1 MGQNPTVVAK
11 HPTKVYGKAAI
22 GAPPMSVPHL
32 DKRIISGKHMILF
45 GPFAGFSPRY
55 LKTGSL
61 LDLLKSIR
69 LHNLIPAA
77 AAGLQNLDLTVYLV
91 KQLLA
96 SDNAK
101 FGELLNFVPAAKP
114 SDWLLVTAGQRVQ
127 IMKKDPKKIG
137 ILQFGTEVV
146 AAADGSI
153 CGLLGASPGASTAV
167 QVALDVLQKC
177 FSATDS
183 RINKIQAWTPKIKA
197 MVPSFGSRCQDD
209 PAKFRQMHKETASA
223 LNIK

>member
-1 MGQNPTVVAK
+1 M
-11 HPTKVYGKAAI
+11 
-22 GAPPMSVPHL
+22 L
-32 DKRIISGKHMILF
+32 LF

-96 SDNAK
+96 SDNKK
-101 FGELLNFVPAAKP
+101 FAELKNFVPNAKP
-114 SDWLLVTAGQRVQ
+114 EDWLMVTAGQRVQ
-127 IMKKDPKKIG
+127 IMKKDPKKVG

-167 QVALDVLQKC
+167 QVALDVLSKC
-177 FSATDS
+177 FSQSGDFDRWVP
-183 RINKIQAWTPKIKA
+183 RIRQMI
-197 MVPSFGSRCQDD
+197 PSFGTKLSDNPQLFEALHAR
-209 PAKFRQMHKETASA
+209 SA
-223 LNIK
+223 YALRVK

>member
-1 MGQNPTVVAK
+1 MVCQNPAVCK
-11 HPTKVYGKAAI
+11 QHPSKGYGKASI

-32 DKRIISGKHMILF
+32 DARIIGGKKMILF

-61 LDLLKSIR
+61 LDLLKSVK
-69 LHNLIPAA
+69 LHNLVPAA
-77 AAGLQNLDLTVYLV
+77 AAGLQNLDLTVYLA

-96 SDNAK
+96 SDNKK
-101 FGELLNFVPAAKP
+101 FSELHNFVPNAKP

-127 IMKKDPKKIG
+127 IMKKDPKKVG

-167 QVALDVLQKC
+167 QVALDVLAKC
-177 FSATDS
+177 FGGETMD
-183 RINKIQAWTPKIKA
+183 RWTPKIKE
-197 MVPSFGSRCQDD
+197 MIESYGTKLSDD
-209 PAKFRQMHKETASA
+209 RAKYQQIHAKTAK
-223 LNIK
+223 LLRIK

>member
-1 MGQNPTVVAK
+1 M
-11 HPTKVYGKAAI
+11 
-22 GAPPMSVPHL
+22 
-32 DKRIISGKHMILF
+32 GKHMILF

-61 LDLLKSIR
+61 LGLFKSIR

-96 SDNAK
+96 SDNKK
-101 FGELLNFVPAAKP
+101 FTELMQFVPNAKP
-114 SDWLLVTAGQRVQ
+114 EDWLLVTAGQRVQ
-127 IMKKDPKKIG
+127 IMKKDPKKVG

-146 AAADGSI
+146 AASDGSI

-167 QVALDVLQKC
+167 QVALDVLTKC
-177 FSATDS
+177 FGNTHMKKWEPTLKKMIESYGTKLSD
-183 RINKIQAWTPKIKA
+183 NKALYQAI
-197 MVPSFGSRCQDD
+197 
-209 PAKFRQMHKETASA
+209 HKETAAA